1 MKDASKLE
9 QSSREK
15 KTDTAATART
25 EKYACIET
33 FNRGEKLDNYVK
45 NRFNHIL
52 QWRNQASNY

>member
-1 MKDASKLE
+1 MMKDASKLE

-52 QWRNQASNY
+52 Q